1 MFLDE
6 VLCNC
11 FVCGVSNGA
20 VQRLLLTEDSLT
32 MKKAV
37 DIALALDKNAKSFTF
52 YLYISSYS
60 LAQQYAF
67 SKATCYRCSH
77 GGHDS
82 QDCRFRDASCH

>member
-20 VQRLLLTEDSLT
+20 VQHLLLTEDSLT

-37 DIALALDKNAKSFTF
+37 DIALALDKNAKVLHST
-52 YLYISSYS
+52 YLSPAIHLLNSTRS
-60 LAQQYAF
+60 QN
-67 SKATCYRCSH
+67 KATCYRCSH

-82 QDCRFRDASCH
+82 QD